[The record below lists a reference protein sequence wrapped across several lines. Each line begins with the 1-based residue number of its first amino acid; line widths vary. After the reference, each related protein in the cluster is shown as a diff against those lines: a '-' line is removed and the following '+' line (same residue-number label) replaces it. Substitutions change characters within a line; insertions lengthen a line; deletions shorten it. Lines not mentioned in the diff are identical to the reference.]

1 MAISHS
7 TTLKFDHLNNNCVF
21 SFVAPSGLTSPSNEM
36 SRIPSGAWLDEIVD
50 ENCLKGD
57 LETTR
62 AFMLLN
68 CRVLVNVR
76 AF

>member
-1 MAISHS
+1 
-7 TTLKFDHLNNNCVF
+7 
-21 SFVAPSGLTSPSNEM
+21 M
-36 SRIPSGAWLDEIVD
+36 SRIPSGGWLDEIVD

-62 AFMLLN
+62 AFILLN